1 MIRIKFVATSKMP
14 FWKGAGGKW
23 KAGHEQDMPDHIA
36 NRLLNL
42 HKSPFVKVEAA
53 KSVAPPENKMVAE
66 AEENKAVDTHTEE
79 LKDTNWRGK
88 LNKKKG
94 RNK

>member
-1 MIRIKFVATSKMP
+1 MKIKFVATPKMP

-23 KAGHEQDMPDHIA
+23 KAGQEQDMPDHIA

-42 HKSPFVKVEAA
+42 YKSPFVKVEAA

-66 AEENKAVDTHTEE
+66 AEENKTVDTHTEKPPE
-79 LKDTNWRGK
+79 KNWMGK
-88 LNKKKG
+88 KKKG